1 MSLDS
6 ATVIRRMGVVSVQV
20 AYQASAMATAPS
32 PVMRPPAK
40 SLYSGLG
47 LAPPIWSDGRGEG
60 VFPNLEVGSLDC
72 GRGGSDSAYPKIEWE
87 KNRGRAH
94 VRSVNF

>member
-1 MSLDS
+1 MEVNFL
-6 ATVIRRMGVVSVQV
+6 A
-20 AYQASAMATAPS
+20 
-32 PVMRPPAK
+32 
-40 SLYSGLG
+40 SGLG
-47 LAPPIWSDGRGEG
+47 LTPPIWSDRRGEG

-94 VRSVNF
+94 VRSVTFLASSGRNCFCDAGVDSRHYG